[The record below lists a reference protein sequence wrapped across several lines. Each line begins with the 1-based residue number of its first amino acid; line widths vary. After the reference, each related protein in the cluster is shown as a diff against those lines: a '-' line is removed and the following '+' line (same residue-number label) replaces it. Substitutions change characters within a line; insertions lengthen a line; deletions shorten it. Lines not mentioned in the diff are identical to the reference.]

1 MDFMQWDAEIESE
14 PAEDNL
20 TLRQASAEA
29 QQLLSR
35 YRPIDN
41 AAEWI
46 DIELSLPDP
55 LTPVSNSPQNYPHFS
70 TLLTSALDV
79 GRISVRDIL
88 VCREDDFGMPWP
100 EFRLSVE
107 ALIRTYL

>member
-20 TLRQASAEA
+20 TLRHASAEA

-46 DIELSLPDP
+46 DIELFLPDP
-55 LTPVSNSPQNYPHFS
+55 PTPVSHSPQNYPHFS
-70 TLLTSALDV
+70 TLLTSALMSV
-79 GRISVRDIL
+79 VSLCVTSGLPGKMISA
-88 VCREDDFGMPWP
+88 CRG
-100 EFRLSVE
+100 LNSGS
-107 ALIRTYL
+107 A